1 VDAADPALT
10 LEPCLVGLAAVGSV
24 GPDVRSGV
32 VAGDDIS
39 QHPPIEARAVSDL
52 AFADEAEGPADRY
65 AALIAEA
72 GNGDVDARLAVRQ
85 RSGLCELE
93 RPARVRVLLRGPGRL
108 VGPDLAGSLAFLD
121 RILLGRG
128 VGL

>member
-1 VDAADPALT
+1 
-10 LEPCLVGLAAVGSV
+10 
-24 GPDVRSGV
+24 
-32 VAGDDIS
+32 
-39 QHPPIEARAVSDL
+39 IEARAVSDL

-128 VGL
+128 VALLGSSHQRRIDDLPAHGQIAAFLDLPVEVGEHRIE